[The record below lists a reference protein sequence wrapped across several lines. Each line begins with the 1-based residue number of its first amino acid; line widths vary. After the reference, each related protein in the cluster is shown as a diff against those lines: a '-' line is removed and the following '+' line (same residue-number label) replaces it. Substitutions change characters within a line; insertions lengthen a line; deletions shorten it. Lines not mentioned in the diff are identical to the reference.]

1 MYDFSRNDRLAA
13 LLIFAALL
21 FGGAGLVV
29 FAVEDFSAARA
40 SAVWP
45 TTEAIVLSGPNGVNK
60 VRYVYTVDG
69 VNYESRRVR
78 FVTSSVGA
86 PDWRAPRPGNA
97 ILVAVD
103 PKDPRASA
111 AAPGGTAILFAI
123 LTGLGGLCVFVGLAG
138 VIRAAT
144 AVEEPVLVF
153 ETQDKPIFSDSS
165 AL

>member
-21 FGGAGLVV
+21 FGGAALVV
-29 FAVEDFSAARA
+29 FAVKDFGAARA
-40 SAVWP
+40 SASWP
-45 TTEAIVLSGPNGVNK
+45 TTEAIVLSGPVGPNK
-60 VRYVYTVDG
+60 VRYVYTVEG

-78 FVTSSVGA
+78 FVTASLGA
-86 PDWRAPRPGNA
+86 PAWRAPRPGTP

-103 PKDPRASA
+103 PQDPRASA

-123 LTGLGGLCVFVGLAG
+123 FTAVGGLCVFVGLAG

-153 ETQDKPIFSDSS
+153 EAQSQSLFSERS

>member
-13 LLIFAALL
+13 LLIFAVLL
-21 FGGAGLVV
+21 FGGAGLVF
-29 FAVEDFSAARA
+29 FAVKDFGAARA
-40 SAVWP
+40 SASWP
-45 TTEAIVLSGPNGVNK
+45 TVEAIVLSGSGGTNK

-78 FVTSSVGA
+78 FLTASLGA
-86 PDWRAPRPGNA
+86 PDWRAPKPGTP

-103 PKDPRASA
+103 PKNPRASA
-111 AAPGGTAILFAI
+111 AAPGGTALLFAI
-123 LTGLGGLCVFVGLAG
+123 LTAFGGLSLFVGLAG

-144 AVEEPVLVF
+144 AQEEPVIVF
-153 ETQDKPIFSDSS
+153 EQQSQSVFSERS